1 MTSFFENMTQRSRW
15 MFALGVLVIIALA
28 GFGAWWAMH
37 PAYAPLAT
45 DLQPEASAE
54 IGASLSQW
62 GVPYRF
68 EDGDKTIL
76 VPREQVYQTRMK
88 LASDGV
94 PRTGSV
100 GFEAF
105 KDSDYGVTEFA
116 QHINYQRA
124 LQGELE
130 RTIESMI
137 EIRSARVHLTIQH
150 ASLFDQDTQPSKASV
165 TVALREGKTLD
176 ARQVAGIQRLLA
188 SAVEGLDASRVAVL
202 DARGDTLSST
212 GDSGD
217 APQMDGRMAQAGKL
231 EAAMQ
236 KQASELLAR
245 ALHRTDFTVSVAV
258 QLNYDKVKRLGNRIL
273 AQGKNGQGLLVQEKT
288 SSSHGSGASAPGTS
302 GGGGS
307 SSREVEYAHGSEREE
322 VEQAPGRIERV
333 SVGIVVPSAV
343 DKTTL
348 PMLADVVSAG
358 IGLQAS
364 RGDKVEIAMAQSVP
378 AVLVTQPKAA
388 LEPVAKAS
396 APVPQSHTHGALSP
410 SFLSWL
416 VGAAIAGALSML
428 LLQVVLGRRREAKRL
443 SAPEREEVLARIRAW
458 VEAPEQLS

>member
-15 MFALGVLVIIALA
+15 MFAFGVLAIVALVGA
-28 GFGAWWAMH
+28 GAWWAMH
-37 PAYAPLAT
+37 PAYAPLAN

-54 IGASLSQW
+54 IGAALSQW

-68 EDGDKTIL
+68 EEGDKTIL

-88 LASDGV
+88 LASEGV

-130 RTIESMI
+130 RTIESMT

-150 ASLFDQDTQPSKASV
+150 ASLFDQDAQPSKASV
-165 TVALREGKTLD
+165 TVALREDKTLE
-176 ARQVAGIQRLLA
+176 ARQVAGIQRLVA
-188 SAVEGLDASRVAVL
+188 SAVEGLDAARVAVL
-202 DARGDTLSST
+202 DARGDTLSSGADN
-212 GDSGD
+212 GDS
-217 APQMDGRMAQAGKL
+217 PQIDGRMEQAGKL

-236 KQASELLAR
+236 KQATALLAR

-273 AQGKNGQGLLVQEKT
+273 AQGKDGQGLLVQEKI
-288 SSSHGSGASAPGTS
+288 SSSHGSGANAPGTS
-302 GGGGS
+302 GGGS
-307 SSREVEYAHGSEREE
+307 SSREVQYAHGSEREE

-333 SVGIVVPSAV
+333 SVGIVVPSTV
-343 DKTTL
+343 DKSTL

-364 RGDKVEIAMAQSVP
+364 RGDKVEIAMAQSAPSAQVSP
-378 AVLVTQPKAA
+378 PQALSAPLAQAATPVVQSAAKVTFSRSLIGWLAGAA
-388 LEPVAKAS
+388 L
-396 APVPQSHTHGALSP
+396 
-410 SFLSWL
+410 
-416 VGAAIAGALSML
+416 AGALSML
-428 LLQVVLGRRREAKRL
+428 LLAAMLGRRRDAKRL
-443 SAPEREEVLARIRAW
+443 SAPEREEALARIRAW
-458 VEAPEQLS
+458 IEAREQVS

>member
-15 MFALGVLVIIALA
+15 MFALGVLAIIALA
-28 GFGAWWAMH
+28 GGGTWWAMH
-37 PAYAPLAT
+37 PVYAPLAN

-54 IGASLSQW
+54 IGTALSQW

-88 LASDGV
+88 LASEGV

-130 RTIESMI
+130 RTIESMT

-150 ASLFDQDTQPSKASV
+150 ASLFDQDSQPSKASV
-165 TVALREGKTLD
+165 TVALREGKTLE
-176 ARQVAGIQRLLA
+176 ARQVAGIQRLVS
-188 SAVEGLDASRVAVL
+188 SAVEGLDTARVAVL
-202 DARGDTLSST
+202 DARGDTLSSGVDG
-212 GDSGD
+212 GDT
-217 APQMDGRMAQAGKL
+217 PQIDGRMEQAAKL
-231 EAAMQ
+231 ETAMQ
-236 KQASELLAR
+236 KQTSALLTR

-273 AQGKNGQGLLVQEKT
+273 PQGKDGQGLLVQEKT
-288 SSSHGSGASAPGTS
+288 SSSHGSGVNEPGTP
-302 GGGGS
+302 GGGS

-333 SVGIVVPSAV
+333 SVGIVVPSTV
-343 DKTTL
+343 DKSTL

-358 IGLQAS
+358 IGLQSA
-364 RGDKVEIAMAQSVP
+364 RGDKVEIAMAQSAPPAIVSPPKATSTPVAQVAVP
-378 AVLVTQPKAA
+378 AIQNGANVALSRSLIGWLAGAA
-388 LEPVAKAS
+388 L
-396 APVPQSHTHGALSP
+396 
-410 SFLSWL
+410 
-416 VGAAIAGALSML
+416 AGALSML
-428 LLQVVLGRRREAKRL
+428 VLAVMLGRRREAKRL
-443 SAPEREEVLARIRAW
+443 TAPEREEALARIRAW
-458 VEAPEQLS
+458 IEAPEQVS